1 MLSTGKDKKTDP
13 IHLLRTPIRTEDVS
27 PLITAKDAHRRYGPI
42 ATILIGAIIVASAS
56 FYMNSLQNKPVQTYT
71 YAIIHAY
78 PHDPTAFTQG
88 LVFDNGFLYEGTG
101 LRGQSSLRRV
111 ELESGNVLQVHSLS
125 SEYFGEG
132 ITIHQDKIFQ
142 VTWRSHEGFV
152 YDMDSFELI
161 DAFEIATEGWGLTHD
176 GSGLILSDG
185 TSTLRFIDL
194 DTYEETR
201 AVEVRDRDGPVFNI
215 NELEYIDGEVFANIW
230 QTERIARIDPESGS
244 VVGWLDLS
252 GIADSL
258 DENTIVDVLNGIA
271 YDVEGSRLFVTGKL
285 WPMLFEIEIIPMN

>member
-1 MLSTGKDKKTDP
+1 MSP
-13 IHLLRTPIRTEDVS
+13 IITE
-27 PLITAKDAHRRYGPI
+27 KNAHRRYGPI
-42 ATILIGAIIVASAS
+42 ATALIGAIIVASAS
-56 FYMNSLQNKPVQTYT
+56 FYLSSLQNKPVQTYT
-71 YAIIHAY
+71 YAILHAY
-78 PHDPTAFTQG
+78 PHDPTASTQG
-88 LVFDNGFLYEGTG
+88 LAFDNGFLYEGTG

-111 ELESGNVLQVHSLS
+111 ELESGNVLQIHNLS

-132 ITIHQDKIFQ
+132 ITIHKDKIFQ

-152 YDMDSFELI
+152 YDKDSFKLI

-176 GSGLILSDG
+176 ESSLILSDG
-185 TSTLRFIDL
+185 TSTLRFLNL

-201 AVEVRDRDGPVFNI
+201 TVEVRDRDGPVLNI

-252 GIADSL
+252 GLADSIE
-258 DENTIVDVLNGIA
+258 ENTSIDVLNGIA

-285 WPMLFEIEIIPMN
+285 WPMLFEIKIIP

>member
-1 MLSTGKDKKTDP
+1 
-13 IHLLRTPIRTEDVS
+13 
-27 PLITAKDAHRRYGPI
+27 
-42 ATILIGAIIVASAS
+42 
-56 FYMNSLQNKPVQTYT
+56 
-71 YAIIHAY
+71 
-78 PHDPTAFTQG
+78 
-88 LVFDNGFLYEGTG
+88 
-101 LRGQSSLRRV
+101 
-111 ELESGNVLQVHSLS
+111 
-125 SEYFGEG
+125 
-132 ITIHQDKIFQ
+132 
-142 VTWRSHEGFV
+142 
-152 YDMDSFELI
+152 MDSFELI